1 MLRKILDSRVMVL
14 YTIPFCLGL
23 ITVFSFQPFNYS
35 ILNFILFPILFLLL
49 VNINKRSKSKYRK
62 KPYLRNL
69 FFIGIAFGFGFY
81 LSNIFWIS
89 NSLTF
94 DENLKIFIPF
104 SIILI
109 PLFLSVFYGVTTLI
123 MGQFLNYNIS
133 SIFLFSVF
141 ISIADYLRGNV
152 LSGFP

>member
-1 MLRKILDSRVMVL
+1 MLNKILDSRVMVL

-35 ILNFILFPILFLLL
+35 ILNFILFPIFFLLL

-109 PLFLSVFYGVTTLI
+109 PLFLSVFYGVVSLI
-123 MGQFLNYNIS
+123 LSLFLSFNIS
-133 SIFLFSVF
+133 SFFFFSGF
-141 ISIADYLRGNV
+141 FSIAVYIR
-152 LSGFP
+152 